1 MNMQWQQQVALIT
14 GASGG
19 IGSAIAKALD
29 KKGARL
35 ILAGRNEIKL
45 NQLANSLSG
54 EAVVVTS
61 DITTPQGRETLYR
74 ACERASV
81 SILINNAGSTHV
93 GRFIHAPIE
102 SLVHINLT
110 APMLLTQMLIPLL
123 AQRSHAHVV
132 NVGSAFGSIGFAAHS
147 TYCATKFALRG
158 WTESLQRE
166 YHNSTI
172 DFHYIAPRA
181 TDTALNDDRVVA
193 LNNALGNHVDH
204 VDVVAKHLIEQL
216 EKGRH
221 RVAIGFA
228 ERLFA
233 KINGLFPSIV
243 DRALAKKLPTIEK
256 HAYTAAPAES
266 TSLTSNSQTLSA
278 PSKLSNPSR

>member
-1 MNMQWQQQVALIT
+1 MNIQWQQQVVLIT

-54 EAVVVTS
+54 EAIVVTS

-74 ACERASV
+74 ACEGASV

-93 GRFIHAPIE
+93 GQFNTAPIE
-102 SLVHINLT
+102 ALVNLNLT
-110 APMLLTQMLIPLL
+110 APMLLTQRLIPLL
-123 AQRSHAHVV
+123 ARRSHAHVV

-172 DFHYIAPRA
+172 DFHYLAPRA
-181 TDTALNDDRVVA
+181 TDTTLNDDRVVA

-204 VDVVAKHLIEQL
+204 VDVVAKHLINQL
-216 EKGRH
+216 EKGKP

-243 DRALAKKLPTIEK
+243 DRALAKKLPIIEK
-256 HAYTAAPAES
+256 HAY
-266 TSLTSNSQTLSA
+266 SA
-278 PSKLSNPSR
+278 PSTEGASSTCNSQPLSAASALSNTSR